1 MRIIYFLLQKEF
13 LQIFRNRA
21 MLFIIFILPLVQL
34 FVLGNA
40 ATFEVKNTGIS
51 LMDMDRSTISRQLID
66 RMAASGYFSFIRS
79 TSSMQEAE
87 DDLISNRA
95 GKILQIP
102 RGFERNL
109 QRVGVA
115 KIQLILNAEDGK
127 IAGVT
132 QAYASSIIAR
142 FNQDIQVA
150 FKSSTLSTSTGPIIE
165 VIPRHR
171 YNPDLDYPT
180 FMVPGI
186 LVVLVTMIGT
196 FLSAMNIVREKEIG
210 TIEQLNVTPIRKYQ
224 FITGKLLPFWLI
236 SLFELAFGLLIAK
249 LVFHIPMLGS
259 LTLIFAVAGVYM
271 LAMLG
276 LGLWISTFTDTQQQA
291 MFIAW
296 FFMVVFILMG
306 GLFTAIESMP
316 AWAQQLVLLN
326 PVAYFIEVVRNV
338 LLKGAGFRAVQS
350 QFWTLVV
357 FAVVLLSLAVR
368 QYRKVTV

>member
-1 MRIIYFLLQKEF
+1 MRTIYFLLQKEF

-51 LMDMDRSTISRQLID
+51 LVDVDRTTIARQLMDR
-66 RMAASGYFSFIRS
+66 MEASGYFSVIRS
-79 TSSMQEAE
+79 TSNMQEAE
-87 DDLISNRA
+87 DDLLSNRA
-95 GKILQIP
+95 GMIVQIP
-102 RGFERNL
+102 RGFERGL
-109 QRVGVA
+109 QRVGRA

-142 FNQDIQVA
+142 FNQDIHVEI
-150 FKSSTLSTSTGPIIE
+150 KSATPLTSPGPIIE
-165 VIPRHR
+165 VVPQHR

-249 LVFHIPMLGS
+249 LIFHIPMLGS
-259 LTLIFAVAGVYM
+259 LPLIFAVAGVYM
-271 LAMLG
+271 LVMLG

-316 AWAQQLVLLN
+316 MWAQQLTLLN
-326 PVAYFIEVVRNV
+326 PIAYFIEVVRNV
-338 LLKGAGFRAVQS
+338 LLKGAGFRAIQT

-357 FAVVLLSLAVR
+357 FAVVMLSLAVR